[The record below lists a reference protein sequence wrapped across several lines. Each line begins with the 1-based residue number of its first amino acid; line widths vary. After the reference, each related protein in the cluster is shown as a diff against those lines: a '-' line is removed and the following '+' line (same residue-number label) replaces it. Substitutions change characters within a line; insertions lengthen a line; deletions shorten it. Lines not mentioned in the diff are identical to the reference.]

1 MDIKLM
7 DLYLTEMSNS
17 DLRKVAKGKK
27 IDKIIDAYTD
37 ASDDQ
42 KKMIMD
48 LVDDKTKKELQKM
61 VDGGLL

>member
-1 MDIKLM
+1 M